1 LSSGAELNVL
11 VCGVPGDVLVV
22 GGVVA
27 EAAVEDPDEP
37 GVQLVDDRN
46 EGRRGGRVGGLDP
59 GAGNCRECSASM
71 ISPERA
77 AT

>member
-1 LSSGAELNVL
+1 MPHRSKLSSGAELNVL

-37 GVQLVDDRN
+37 VGQGA
-46 EGRRGGRVGGLDP
+46 EGLVGG
-59 GAGNCRECSASM
+59 
-71 ISPERA
+71 A
-77 AT
+77 A